1 MYPTNLIILRLIQ
14 TNIVYLNYNLF
25 HEVFGAL
32 NGAAAVV
39 VEQVEKDQQV
49 EVTVDLKEIKTHF
62 KSGHFEFTFG
72 SSLSYLRSERFQCRL
87 CSPQSRGRQ

>member
-1 MYPTNLIILRLIQ
+1 MYPTNLIIPRGMQI
-14 TNIVYLNYNLF
+14 NIVYLNYNLF

-49 EVTVDLKEIKTHF
+49 EVAVNLK
-62 KSGHFEFTFG
+62 
-72 SSLSYLRSERFQCRL
+72 
-87 CSPQSRGRQ
+87 